1 MGEKRPFK
9 ARRIPGM
16 ENSTLLVAWDE
27 DATKLGGRVSD
38 YLIERLGGRG
48 FAEIE
53 PEGFFP
59 LAGVSVDDNIVQF
72 PECRFFYCRRQNLV
86 ICKSSPPRSNW
97 FRFMDLVLDLGERY
111 CDVRQV
117 YTFGAMVALSAHT
130 AERSLLAVA
139 SSPQMREE
147 LLPYDLVMDVDYE
160 TAAGQRPTLSSFLLW
175 VAQKRGLEAA
185 SLWVPVP
192 FYLLTNED
200 PRAWKR
206 ILGFLDRRLRLKLD
220 LSALDE
226 EIAAQDRRISEIAS
240 RSPLLSH
247 YIRRLQSNLSLTQ
260 EENEKL
266 VKEIEQFLKERQ

>member
-1 MGEKRPFK
+1 MGEKKPFK
-9 ARRIPGM
+9 IRRISRM
-16 ENSTLLVAWDE
+16 ENSALLIAWDE
-27 DATKLGGRVSD
+27 DASKLGGKVSD
-38 YLIERLGGRG
+38 YLIERLGGVG

-59 LAGVSVDDNIVQF
+59 LAGVSVDDNIVHF

-97 FRFMDLVLDLGERY
+97 FRFMDLVLKLAERY
-111 CDVRQV
+111 CDLREV
-117 YTFGAMVALSAHT
+117 YTFGAMVSLSAHT

-139 SSPQMREE
+139 NSPEMRED
-147 LLPYDLVMDVDYE
+147 LLPYDLVMDIDYE
-160 TAAGQRPTLSSFLLW
+160 TAPGQRPTLSSFLLW
-175 VAQKRGLEAA
+175 VAQKRGLAAA

-206 ILGFLDRRLRLKLD
+206 ILEFLDRKLRLGLD
-220 LSALDE
+220 FSALDE
-226 EIAAQDRRISEIAS
+226 DIASQDRRISQIAS

-247 YIRRLQSNLSLTQ
+247 YLRRLQSNLSLTQ

-266 VKEIEQFLKERQ
+266 VKEIEQFLKEQ